1 MRDPR
6 WPSGYD
12 SSMAH
17 TFFPP
22 DPSYSLLACPH
33 HSPASGAPPRQGGV
47 CRRGG
52 GKVRD
57 NWGGGF
63 TNDGVGDD
71 EEALGAEGEL
81 VHPPEVEVPF
91 LKRLEERLISHEVRE
106 LTLAHRDVLAA
117 RVGVEVPLADLR
129 DEARESIAEVAL
141 AEIERVQGAEGT
153 GSQEQSHSGE
163 WGELCLG
170 NHAGG
175 TSRTRGGGDAPGHLS
190 SEEARA
196 AGNRGG
202 HGAGGS
208 S

>member
-1 MRDPR
+1 MYHRLDVRLVEPGHHGLASWLPNFEVGRDEPLPHDWLEDLRQRALVVIPR
-6 WPSGYD
+6 VV
-12 SSMAH
+12 
-17 TFFPP
+17 
-22 DPSYSLLACPH
+22 LEKVPH
-33 HSPASGAPPRQGGV
+33 H
-47 CRRGG
+47 
-52 GKVRD
+52 
-57 NWGGGF
+57 
-63 TNDGVGDD
+63 DGVGDD